1 MGRPFTGRQ
10 FVSREER
17 IQKNGTIYVY
27 EKLSWYD
34 PEAKYTRKKLTLL
47 GIRNPETGEIIETR
61 PKLPSGSVSGEVTTD
76 LTVAKQQNAL
86 ISILRYVS
94 EISGITAEVNQVLAK
109 DKGMS
114 QKILSLSWYSFATDG
129 RNWTHAENWTRL
141 FLSELPYHHG
151 PITEA
156 IYQKLFSVIGTR
168 EEIKWSIFKIRAAQ
182 FREDELLALDSTVIH
197 CGTKNVNDAQNTIG
211 KDGHIDR
218 YFKVVYIYSITS
230 RQLVAYAKIPGN
242 IPDCSTVV
250 NALKQLDI
258 LELPDGIEVVQDNG
272 YATEEDLG
280 EYLHRKRH
288 FITRL
293 TPDLKWISPCVEKYL
308 PELRD
313 GTGRTKVIHCDPSFS
328 GIAIQ
333 MSGQFPYRRV
343 YANKKTGQK
352 AGDVDYV
359 ESKVNVFIYYSTRK
373 KGEEDEEFRIQ
384 YENVRE
390 DILSGSLLDAE
401 ARKFAEKY
409 TETKYG
415 RTEPADVVLKQ
426 KEYQNR
432 LKHNGLL
439 ILCADKEDDIETCLL
454 KFRSRE
460 TIEEGINGHKGHT
473 GGDSTKTGDDASID
487 GELLIE
493 FLANSMRESFRNRIR
508 SMKSSLGVPN
518 GDRDHDL
525 KANLT
530 QEVSLKNWI
539 RKKSYSF
546 ILESFERKY
555 VTVIRTGRRV
565 YRLNK
570 LQTKRDKLFLEK
582 FGVVQ
587 EDNE

>member
-1 MGRPFTGRQ
+1 MGRPYTGKQ
-10 FVSREER
+10 SVTREER
-17 IQKNGTIYVY
+17 LQKNGVIYVY

-34 PEAKYTRKKLTLL
+34 PDVRYTRKKLTLL
-47 GIRNPETGEIIETR
+47 GIKNPNTGEIEETR
-61 PKLPSGSVSGEVTTD
+61 PKLSPGSEPGEVSSD
-76 LTVAKQQNAL
+76 LTVTKQQNAL

-94 EISGITAEVNQVLAK
+94 EISGVTAEVNQALGK
-109 DKGMS
+109 DKGMV
-114 QKILSLSWYSFATDG
+114 QKILTLSWYSFATDG
-129 RNWTHAENWTRL
+129 RNWTHAENWTNS

-156 IYQKLFSVIGTR
+156 IYQKLFYDIGKN
-168 EEIKWSIFKIRAAQ
+168 EEIKWSIFRIRAAQ
-182 FREDELLALDSTVIH
+182 FKEDELLALDSTVIH
-197 CGTKNVNDAQNTIG
+197 CGTKDVSDAQSTVG

-258 LELPDGIEVVQDNG
+258 LELPSGIEVVQDNG
-272 YATEEDLG
+272 YATDEDMG

-293 TPDLKWISPCVEKYL
+293 TPDLKWIRPIIEKYL
-308 PELRD
+308 SELRD

-328 GIAIQ
+328 GISTQ
-333 MSGQFPYRRV
+333 VSGPFPYRRI
-343 YANKKTGQK
+343 YANKKVGLK
-352 AGDVDYV
+352 AGDVEYV
-359 ESKVNVFIYYSTRK
+359 EATVNVFIYFSTRK
-373 KGEEDEEFRIQ
+373 KGEEDEEFRVQ

-390 DILSGSLLDAE
+390 DILSGSILDAE
-401 ARKFAEKY
+401 AQKFAKKY
-409 TETKYG
+409 TETKYEG
-415 RTEPADVVLKQ
+415 AEPVDVVLKQ
-426 KEYQNR
+426 KEYEDH

-439 ILCADKEDDIETCLL
+439 VLCADKEDDIETCLL

-460 TIEEGINGHKGHT
+460 KIEEGINGHKRHT
-473 GGDSTKTGDDASID
+473 GGDSTKTGDDTSID

-493 FLANSMRESFRNRIR
+493 FLANSLRESFRNRIR
-508 SMKSSLGVPN
+508 SIKSTLGVPN
-518 GDRDHDL
+518 GDRSHDL
-525 KANLT
+525 KTNLT

-555 VTVIRTGRRV
+555 ITVIKTGHKI

-570 LQTKRDKLFLEK
+570 LQTKRDKLFMDK
-582 FGVVQ
+582 FGVTQ

>member
-1 MGRPFTGRQ
+1 MGRPYTGKQ
-10 FVSREER
+10 SVTREER
-17 IQKNGTIYVY
+17 LQKNGVIYVY

-34 PEAKYTRKKLTLL
+34 PDVRYTRKKLTLL
-47 GIRNPETGEIIETR
+47 GIKNPNTGEIEETR
-61 PKLPSGSVSGEVTTD
+61 PKLSPGSEPGEVSSD
-76 LTVAKQQNAL
+76 LTVTKQQNAL

-94 EISGITAEVNQVLAK
+94 EISGVTAEVNQALGK
-109 DKGMS
+109 DKGMV
-114 QKILSLSWYSFATDG
+114 QKILTLSWYSFATDG
-129 RNWTHAENWTRL
+129 RNWTHAENWTNS

-156 IYQKLFSVIGTR
+156 IYQKLFYDIGKN
-168 EEIKWSIFKIRAAQ
+168 EEIKWSIFRIRAAQ
-182 FREDELLALDSTVIH
+182 FKEDELLALDSTVIH
-197 CGTKNVNDAQNTIG
+197 CGTKDVSDAQSTVG

-258 LELPDGIEVVQDNG
+258 LELPSGIEVVQDNG
-272 YATEEDLG
+272 YATDEDMG

-293 TPDLKWISPCVEKYL
+293 TPDLKWIRPIIEKYL
-308 PELRD
+308 SELRD

-328 GIAIQ
+328 GISTQ
-333 MSGQFPYRRV
+333 VSGPFPYRRV
-343 YANKKTGQK
+343 YANKKVGLK
-352 AGDVDYV
+352 AGDVEYV
-359 ESKVNVFIYYSTRK
+359 EATVNVFIYFSTRK
-373 KGEEDEEFRIQ
+373 KGEEDEEFRVQ

-390 DILSGSLLDAE
+390 DILSGSILDAE
-401 ARKFAEKY
+401 AQKFAKKY
-409 TETKYG
+409 TETKYEG
-415 RTEPADVVLKQ
+415 AEPVDVVLKQ
-426 KEYQNR
+426 KEYEDH

-439 ILCADKEDDIETCLL
+439 VLCADKEDDIETCLL

-460 TIEEGINGHKGHT
+460 KIEEGINGHKRHT
-473 GGDSTKTGDDASID
+473 GGDSTKTGDDTSID

-493 FLANSMRESFRNRIR
+493 FLANSLRESFRNRIR
-508 SMKSSLGVPN
+508 SIKSTLGVPN
-518 GDRDHDL
+518 GDRSHDL
-525 KANLT
+525 KTNLT

-555 VTVIRTGRRV
+555 ITVIKTGHKI

-570 LQTKRDKLFLEK
+570 LQTKRDKLFMDK
-582 FGVVQ
+582 FGVTQ

>member
-1 MGRPFTGRQ
+1 MGRPYTGKQ
-10 FVSREER
+10 SVTREER
-17 IQKNGTIYVY
+17 LQKNGVIYVY

-34 PEAKYTRKKLTLL
+34 PDVRYTRKKLTLL
-47 GIRNPETGEIIETR
+47 GIKNPNTGEIEETR
-61 PKLPSGSVSGEVTTD
+61 PKLSPGSEPGEVSSD
-76 LTVAKQQNAL
+76 LTVTKQQNAL

-94 EISGITAEVNQVLAK
+94 EISGVTAEVNQALGK
-109 DKGMS
+109 DKGMV
-114 QKILSLSWYSFATDG
+114 QKILTLSWYSFATDG
-129 RNWTHAENWTRL
+129 RNWTHAENWTNS

-156 IYQKLFSVIGTR
+156 IYQKLFYDIGKN
-168 EEIKWSIFKIRAAQ
+168 EEIKWSIFRIRAAQ
-182 FREDELLALDSTVIH
+182 FKEDELLALDSTVIH
-197 CGTKNVNDAQNTIG
+197 CGTKDVSDAQSTVG

-258 LELPDGIEVVQDNG
+258 LELPSGIEVVQDNG
-272 YATEEDLG
+272 YATDEDMG

-293 TPDLKWISPCVEKYL
+293 TPDLKWISPIIEKYL
-308 PELRD
+308 SELRD

-328 GIAIQ
+328 GISTQ
-333 MSGQFPYRRV
+333 VSGPFPYRRV
-343 YANKKTGQK
+343 YANKKVGLK
-352 AGDVDYV
+352 AGDVEYV
-359 ESKVNVFIYYSTRK
+359 EATVNVFIYFSTRK
-373 KGEEDEEFRIQ
+373 KGEEDEEFRVQ

-390 DILSGSLLDAE
+390 DILSGSILDAE
-401 ARKFAEKY
+401 AQKFAKKY
-409 TETKYG
+409 TETKYEG
-415 RTEPADVVLKQ
+415 AEPVDVVLKQ
-426 KEYQNR
+426 KEYEDH

-439 ILCADKEDDIETCLL
+439 VLCADKEDDIETCLL

-460 TIEEGINGHKGHT
+460 KIEEGINGHKRHT
-473 GGDSTKTGDDASID
+473 GGDSTKTGDDTSID

-493 FLANSMRESFRNRIR
+493 FLANSLRESFRNRIR
-508 SMKSSLGVPN
+508 SIKSTLGVPN
-518 GDRDHDL
+518 GDRSHDL
-525 KANLT
+525 KTNLT

-555 VTVIRTGRRV
+555 ITVIKTGHKI

-570 LQTKRDKLFLEK
+570 LQTKRDKLFMDK
-582 FGVVQ
+582 FGVTQ

>member
-1 MGRPFTGRQ
+1 MGRPYTGKQ
-10 FVSREER
+10 SVTREER
-17 IQKNGTIYVY
+17 LQKNGVIYVY

-34 PEAKYTRKKLTLL
+34 PDVRYTRKKLTLL
-47 GIRNPETGEIIETR
+47 GIKNPNTGEIEETR
-61 PKLPSGSVSGEVTTD
+61 PKLSPGSEPGEVSSD
-76 LTVAKQQNAL
+76 LTVTKQQNAL

-94 EISGITAEVNQVLAK
+94 EISGVTAEVNQALGK
-109 DKGMS
+109 DKGMV
-114 QKILSLSWYSFATDG
+114 QKILTLSWYSFATDG
-129 RNWTHAENWTRL
+129 RNWTHAENWTNS

-156 IYQKLFSVIGTR
+156 IYQKLFYDIGKN
-168 EEIKWSIFKIRAAQ
+168 EEIKWSIFRIRAAQ
-182 FREDELLALDSTVIH
+182 FKEDELLALDSTVIH
-197 CGTKNVNDAQNTIG
+197 CGTKDVSDAQSTVG

-258 LELPDGIEVVQDNG
+258 LELPSGIEVVQDNG
-272 YATEEDLG
+272 YATDEDMG

-293 TPDLKWISPCVEKYL
+293 TPDLKWISPIIEKYL
-308 PELRD
+308 SELRD

-328 GIAIQ
+328 GISTQ
-333 MSGQFPYRRV
+333 VSGPFPYRRV
-343 YANKKTGQK
+343 YANKKVGLK
-352 AGDVDYV
+352 AGDVEYV
-359 ESKVNVFIYYSTRK
+359 EATVNVFIYFSTRK
-373 KGEEDEEFRIQ
+373 KGEEDEEFRVQ

-390 DILSGSLLDAE
+390 DILSGSILDAE
-401 ARKFAEKY
+401 AQKFAKKY
-409 TETKYG
+409 TETKYEG
-415 RTEPADVVLKQ
+415 AEPVDVVLKQ
-426 KEYQNR
+426 KEYEDH

-439 ILCADKEDDIETCLL
+439 VLCADKEDNIETCLL

-460 TIEEGINGHKGHT
+460 KIEEGINGHKRHT
-473 GGDSTKTGDDASID
+473 GGDSTKTGDDTSID

-493 FLANSMRESFRNRIR
+493 FLANSLRESFRNRIR
-508 SMKSSLGVPN
+508 SIKSTLGVPN
-518 GDRDHDL
+518 GDRSHDL
-525 KANLT
+525 KTNLT

-555 VTVIRTGRRV
+555 ITVIKTGHKI

-570 LQTKRDKLFLEK
+570 LQTKRDKLFMDK
-582 FGVVQ
+582 FGVTQ

>member
-1 MGRPFTGRQ
+1 MGRPYTGKQ
-10 FVSREER
+10 SVTREER
-17 IQKNGTIYVY
+17 LQKNGVIYVY

-34 PEAKYTRKKLTLL
+34 PDVRYTRKKLTLL
-47 GIRNPETGEIIETR
+47 GIKNPNTGEIEETR
-61 PKLPSGSVSGEVTTD
+61 PKLSPGSEPGEVSSD
-76 LTVAKQQNAL
+76 LTVTKQQNAL

-94 EISGITAEVNQVLAK
+94 EISGVTAEVNQALGK
-109 DKGMS
+109 DKGMV
-114 QKILSLSWYSFATDG
+114 QKILTLSWYSFATDG
-129 RNWTHAENWTRL
+129 RNWTHAENWTNS

-156 IYQKLFSVIGTR
+156 IYQKLFYDIGKN
-168 EEIKWSIFKIRAAQ
+168 EEIKWSIFRIRAAQ
-182 FREDELLALDSTVIH
+182 FKEDELLALDSTVIH
-197 CGTKNVNDAQNTIG
+197 CGTKDVSDAQNTVG

-258 LELPDGIEVVQDNG
+258 LELPSGIEVVQDNG
-272 YATEEDLG
+272 YATDEDMG

-293 TPDLKWISPCVEKYL
+293 TPDLKWIRPIIEKYL
-308 PELRD
+308 SELRD

-328 GIAIQ
+328 GISTQ
-333 MSGQFPYRRV
+333 VSGPFPYRRV
-343 YANKKTGQK
+343 YANKKVGLK
-352 AGDVDYV
+352 AGDVEYV
-359 ESKVNVFIYYSTRK
+359 EATVNVFIYFSTRK
-373 KGEEDEEFRIQ
+373 KGEEDEEFRVQ

-390 DILSGSLLDAE
+390 DILSGSILDAE
-401 ARKFAEKY
+401 AQKFAKKY
-409 TETKYG
+409 TETKYEG
-415 RTEPADVVLKQ
+415 AEPVDVVLKQ
-426 KEYQNR
+426 KEYEDH

-439 ILCADKEDDIETCLL
+439 VLCADKEDDIETCLL

-460 TIEEGINGHKGHT
+460 KIEEGINGHKRHT
-473 GGDSTKTGDDASID
+473 GGDSTKTGDDTSID

-493 FLANSMRESFRNRIR
+493 FLANSLRESFRNRIR
-508 SMKSSLGVPN
+508 SIKSTLGVPN
-518 GDRDHDL
+518 GDRSHDL
-525 KANLT
+525 KTNLT

-555 VTVIRTGRRV
+555 ITVIKTGHKI

-570 LQTKRDKLFLEK
+570 LQTKRDKLFMDK
-582 FGVVQ
+582 FGVTQ